1 MTPPERRSAATVM
14 RGDARWAAALIMAG
28 ALLYLMVGVFS
39 LAVFIRTIGRGLPA
53 SVMLGV
59 SWVGI
64 AQYLLYFIGGIVV
77 LAWLRRVNLRL
88 RAAGRQGLSFS
99 PGMTVVWFIIPFA
112 NLVLPPQVMQE
123 LWRASDP
130 RGDADSWRS
139 SPTSPLPML
148 WWYPF
153 LVGNF
158 VANIGAM
165 IAEEVG
171 LEALLVGNVLST
183 GLLMF
188 AAVSAVRYIRQV
200 DARMAALEGVTHAER
215 ASSGL
220 GVPGAL
226 VGALVGAGV
235 YATLLNTFG
244 ILGLIKGPGVVLFLV
259 ALLSGAAVGYL
270 TALGAGG
277 RNAAVAVIAGVSG
290 YLMIVITEVA
300 LSFARLGGF
309 RGDPGRMLE
318 RLVGMLAGAVTD
330 PLATGVAVTA
340 VIGAVAA
347 VLLRLPSIVWR
358 IRAIPASATA
368 PTISAVPAPP
378 TASAPPPPPP
388 GAAAPSP
395 PPAPEHRV
403 APMEASPPAQ
413 VVMAEAATQPQ
424 PAPVPQ
430 TPPDPAAAARQ
441 RRTALIAGGIV
452 VGLLAL
458 CGLTVGAVV
467 VVRAVLADQRSA
479 PLAEPSSEVP
489 VEAPAPVAP
498 EQDSAPAFAPEGVP
512 EDVVRELYAAAAAG
526 ETAAARATFANPGDL
541 DPMRVSA
548 WGSPDFAIEMVTAGD
563 MMGDLMVQVR
573 EAGGGFSDES
583 TVTWTI
589 REIDGHW
596 LIIGWKLGGVM
607 D

>member
-153 LVGNF
+153 LMGNF

-244 ILGLIKGPGVVLFLV
+244 ILGLIGGPGVVLFLV

-340 VIGAVAA
+340 VIGAVAV

-395 PPAPEHRV
+395 
-403 APMEASPPAQ
+403 
-413 VVMAEAATQPQ
+413 
-424 PAPVPQ
+424 APVPR
-430 TPPDPAAAARQ
+430 TPPDPAAVARR

-458 CGLTVGAVV
+458 CGLTVGAIVL
-467 VVRAVLADQRSA
+467 VRAVLADQGSA

-489 VEAPAPVAP
+489 IEAPAPVAP
-498 EQDSAPAFAPEGVP
+498 EQDSAPAFVPEGVP

-573 EAGGGFSDES
+573 EVGGGFSDES

-589 REIDGHW
+589 REIDGRW